1 MYPSIA
7 FNFLYHREN
16 QNRTQR
22 SLARLPE
29 NFLRDLGLTPG
40 QLLAAPDGRWL
51 FARPLAMG
59 VLLAGFGAWGLEGLR
74 WI

>member
-7 FNFLYHREN
+7 FNLLYHRES
-16 QNRTQR
+16 QEPTQR

-40 QLLAAPDGRWL
+40 QLLAAPDRPWL
-51 FARPLAMG
+51 VARPLAMG
-59 VLLAGFGAWGLEGLR
+59 LLLAGLGAWGLEGLR

>member
-7 FNFLYHREN
+7 LNLLYHRES
-16 QNRTQR
+16 QAPTQR

-40 QLLAAPDGRWL
+40 QLLAAPDGRWRS
-51 FARPLAMG
+51 ARALAMG
-59 VLLAGFGAWGLEGLR
+59 LLLAGFGAWGLEGLP